1 MRSTFGGFYV
11 AKSGLDVARSNIETT
26 GNNITNA
33 NSIGFT
39 RQRLDTY
46 AVGSYRG
53 TMRYATDASMYIGE
67 GAKISGTSQ
76 MRDPYLDVRYRS
88 EAAKLGSTGAQSEV
102 LKDLGYVF
110 DSATE
115 TEFDTQFSDFIKQLQ
130 ALAESPSDPVTE
142 NIVKTSATT
151 ILQLFRQNATE
162 LNTIKNQTRTEFISG
177 AVRTAN
183 LALQSIGEL
192 NQAIRSANISGN
204 PALELKDDR
213 NMLID
218 QLSEYLNI
226 EVTTKEVDVGSG
238 AIVEELSINFVASN
252 GDKFNLVNNDKFRQ
266 FEVTEAIDGT
276 FGLVLT
282 ESNGALVDSS
292 DFGSIALVDGD
303 ITSQIKSGA
312 FSGYLSMLNDKG
324 EFDTPPTTKRGI
336 GYYQEMLDSLAN
348 KFADVLNEA
357 NSTADNV
364 KPLFESDPPGARIT
378 ASNIAISQAWA
389 NSAGGY
395 ITNSKKPISPGVENG
410 DDSSNIL
417 YMISQFRAELTFE
430 SADGTAIFKGSFQEC
445 ISNISTTLGLQIKG
459 NKRIHDTNISNIQ
472 EVDYLRQSVSGV
484 NLDEEG
490 INLIMYNQSLTAAS
504 RFMTTLDEALETIVM
519 RMGIVGR

>member
-11 AKSGLDVARSNIETT
+11 AKTGLDVARSNIETT

-33 NSIGFT
+33 NSIGYT

-67 GAKISGTSQ
+67 GAKIAGTSQ
-76 MRDPYLDVRYRS
+76 MRDPYLDVRYRA
-88 EAAKLGSTGAQSEV
+88 EAAKLGATGAQSDV
-102 LKDLGYVF
+102 FKDLGYVF

-151 ILQLFRQNATE
+151 ILQLFRQYASE
-162 LNTIKNQTRTEFISG
+162 LNTVRNQTKTEFTSG
-177 AVRTAN
+177 AIKTAN
-183 LALQSIGEL
+183 LAIQSISEL
-192 NQAIRSANISGN
+192 NSAIRSANISGN
-204 PALELKDDR
+204 PALELMDDR

-218 QLSEYLNI
+218 QLSEHLNV

-238 AIVEELSINFVASN
+238 VIVQELSVNFVAAN
-252 GDKFNLVNNDKFRQ
+252 GDKFNLVNNDKYRQ

-276 FGLVLT
+276 LSLILT
-282 ESNGALVDSS
+282 ESDGALVDSS
-292 DFGSIALVDGD
+292 DFGSISLVDGD
-303 ITSQIKSGA
+303 VTDQIKSGA
-312 FSGYLSMLNDKG
+312 FFGYLTMLNDKG

-336 GYYQEMLDSLAN
+336 GYYQEMLDSIAN
-348 KFADVLNEA
+348 KFAEVLNGA
-357 NSTADNV
+357 NSTPDGD
-364 KPLFESDPPGARIT
+364 KPLFEASTPGARIT
-378 ASNIAISQAWA
+378 ASNISISEAWA
-389 NSAGGY
+389 NSAGSY
-395 ITNSKKPISPGVENG
+395 ITNSKKALSPGIDNS

-417 YMISQFRAELTFE
+417 YMISQFRSELVFE
-430 SADGTAIFKGSFQEC
+430 SADVTDVFKGSFQEC
-445 ISNISTTLGLQIKG
+445 ISNMSTTLGLQIKG
-459 NKRIHDTNISNIQ
+459 NQRIHETNRTNIR
-472 EVDYLRQSVSGV
+472 EVDYQRQSVSGV
-484 NLDEEG
+484 SLDEEG

-504 RFMTTLDEALETIVM
+504 RFMTTLDEALETIVT

>member
-130 ALAESPSDPVTE
+130 SLAESPSDPVTE

-162 LNTIKNQTRTEFISG
+162 LNTIKNQAKTEFTSG

-238 AIVEELSINFVASN
+238 VIVEELSINFVASN

-324 EFDTPPTTKRGI
+324 EFDTP
-336 GYYQEMLDSLAN
+336 
-348 KFADVLNEA
+348 
-357 NSTADNV
+357 
-364 KPLFESDPPGARIT
+364 
-378 ASNIAISQAWA
+378 
-389 NSAGGY
+389 
-395 ITNSKKPISPGVENG
+395 
-410 DDSSNIL
+410 
-417 YMISQFRAELTFE
+417 
-430 SADGTAIFKGSFQEC
+430 
-445 ISNISTTLGLQIKG
+445 
-459 NKRIHDTNISNIQ
+459 
-472 EVDYLRQSVSGV
+472 
-484 NLDEEG
+484 
-490 INLIMYNQSLTAAS
+490 
-504 RFMTTLDEALETIVM
+504 
-519 RMGIVGR
+519 